1 MWHVASEEGGE
12 GTPARHVAWLEKQA
26 CVLLNRRLICMACGS
41 GFSFSF
47 SSDCDC
53 ECDLRLRPVSVLATR
68 PRTLPPSV
76 ALFKYRIKS
85 VSDNCKAHCRPAWPM
100 PRLPP
105 PFTFSSLSPF
115 LLSCDNRNQCR
126 LRQVVQ
132 AAPQQEY
139 KCAQQASTASSN
151 ELWHSAGA
159 CGATCGGAN
168 IDGPVSHMTFNCA
181 AAPSS
186 HSPSVCT
193 QSSSGV
199 SCYYVYAM
207 CAPAFKRSACEMQ
220 IPLAAQRVVCAM
232 QVCMNDEWSRR

>member
-12 GTPARHVAWLEKQA
+12 ATPARHVAWLEKQA

-41 GFSFSF
+41 GFSFS
-47 SSDCDC
+47 SDCDC
-53 ECDLRLRPVSVLATR
+53 DYDLRLRPVSVLATR

-168 IDGPVSHMTFNCA
+168 IDRPVSHMTFNCA
-181 AAPSS
+181 AAPHHTPPQSVLKVRVASPVITYTQCARQHSS
-186 HSPSVCT
+186 
-193 QSSSGV
+193 
-199 SCYYVYAM
+199 
-207 CAPAFKRSACEMQ
+207 
-220 IPLAAQRVVCAM
+220 AARVKCKFL
-232 QVCMNDEWSRR
+232 

>member
-41 GFSFSF
+41 GFSF

-100 PRLPP
+100 PLSLYLPFP
-105 PFTFSSLSPF
+105 LFSCLAITEINVVCGK
-115 LLSCDNRNQCR
+115 LCKRRHNRNIN
-126 LRQVVQ
+126 
-132 AAPQQEY
+132 A
-139 KCAQQASTASSN
+139 
-151 ELWHSAGA
+151 HSK
-159 CGATCGGAN
+159 
-168 IDGPVSHMTFNCA
+168 
-181 AAPSS
+181 
-186 HSPSVCT
+186 
-193 QSSSGV
+193 Q
-199 SCYYVYAM
+199 
-207 CAPAFKRSACEMQ
+207 
-220 IPLAAQRVVCAM
+220 QRVVALC
-232 QVCMNDEWSRR
+232 RRLWRHVRRRKY

>member
-1 MWHVASEEGGE
+1 M
-12 GTPARHVAWLEKQA
+12 RLWLQ
-26 CVLLNRRLICMACGS
+26 LQ
-41 GFSFSF
+41 
-47 SSDCDC
+47 
-53 ECDLRLRPVSVLATR
+53 LRLRLRVRPSPTPSQCLATR

-100 PRLPP
+100 PRPSLPLP
-105 PFTFSSLSPF
+105 SLSPF

-168 IDGPVSHMTFNCA
+168 IDRPVSHMTFNCA
-181 AAPSS
+181 AAPHHTPPQSVLKVRVASPVITYTQCARQHSS
-186 HSPSVCT
+186 
-193 QSSSGV
+193 
-199 SCYYVYAM
+199 
-207 CAPAFKRSACEMQ
+207 
-220 IPLAAQRVVCAM
+220 AARVKCKFL
-232 QVCMNDEWSRR
+232 